1 MFPDFSICGNRD
13 GNRIIYWKIA
23 KQFQHLLDFR
33 DFLDLNTLMSEKF
46 DELIAVMDRL
56 RAPGGCPWDREQTYA
71 SLSQYLLEE
80 AYETFDAI
88 HEADTTGDIT
98 NLKEE
103 LGDLL
108 LQVVFHA
115 TIGKERG
122 EFDIEDVAGG
132 VAQKLILRHPHV
144 FGDAKLER
152 AEDVLDNWDT
162 LKANERKASGKE
174 EKVKES
180 ILDEV
185 PVHFPALLEGLKVSK
200 KAAKVGF
207 DWENTG
213 QIFEK
218 LNEEVAELKDA
229 IETRDAGEVSEEI
242 GDLLFVV
249 VNLARKLDIE
259 PETALKKTNRK
270 FRSRFKFIETELK
283 RNGRSLEQA
292 SLDEMD
298 ALWNEAKANAA

>member
-1 MFPDFSICGNRD
+1 M
-13 GNRIIYWKIA
+13 A
-23 KQFQHLLDFR
+23 
-33 DFLDLNTLMSEKF
+33 
-46 DELIAVMDRL
+46 RL

-88 HEADTTGDIT
+88 HEADATGDT
-98 NLKEE
+98 SNLKEE

-115 TIGKERG
+115 TIGAEKG
-122 EFDIEDVAGG
+122 DFTIDDVAAG
-132 VAQKLILRHPHV
+132 VTQKLVLRHPHV

-162 LKANERKASGKE
+162 LKANERAASGKK
-174 EKVKES
+174 EKNHDS

-185 PVHFPALLEGLKVSK
+185 PVHFPALLEALKVTN

-207 DWENTG
+207 DWEDKD
-213 QIFEK
+213 QIFAK
-218 LNEEVAELKDA
+218 LDEEVAELKAA
-229 IETRDAGEVSEEI
+229 ILENDTAHIDEEI

-259 PETALKKTNRK
+259 PETALKRVNRK
-270 FRSRFKFIETELK
+270 FRKRFRFIETEL
-283 RNGRSLEQA
+283 RSIGKKPEEAALN
-292 SLDEMD
+292 EMD
-298 ALWNEAKANAA
+298 ALWNRAKSKST